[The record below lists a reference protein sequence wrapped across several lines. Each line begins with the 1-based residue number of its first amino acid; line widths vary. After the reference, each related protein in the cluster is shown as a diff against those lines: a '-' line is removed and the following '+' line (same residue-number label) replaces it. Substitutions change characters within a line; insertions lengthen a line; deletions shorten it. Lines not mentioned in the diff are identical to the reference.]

1 MSRELVARATKAG
14 SFRKLCGGRISE
26 RILAGQQR
34 LAAGLARDAHEC
46 GEGVLRRI
54 PNTISHATIAIAED
68 DAAFVVHRHLV
79 KVEKVAIFIATAT
92 LPYATDSLNRVIRC
106 RIDNSPG
113 IPAVVGSRNEQIP
126 NAREGKA
133 FIIAGAVRAEE
144 ANSGAVFVATNCLW
158 EDGVFNS
165 MARPKVKILRPGC
178 AVVVADL
185 DVDVTLCAVGITGYV
200 GKVNPVVLID
210 CDRRIA
216 AMRLRLAIR
225 NNMLGPSNAR
235 VGAHDQP
242 CVPVAIPH
250 RDVRCAIRTDMNMSV
265 DATALTSEIRIVNR
279 NAGSVAHPKR
289 IATLAR
295 CPALWISL
303 SAVVN
308 RATLIS
314 HDVGKQATS
323 RIWT

>member
-1 MSRELVARATKAG
+1 M
-14 SFRKLCGGRISE
+14 
-26 RILAGQQR
+26 
-34 LAAGLARDAHEC
+34 
-46 GEGVLRRI
+46 
-54 PNTISHATIAIAED
+54 
-68 DAAFVVHRHLV
+68 
-79 KVEKVAIFIATAT
+79 
-92 LPYATDSLNRVIRC
+92 
-106 RIDNSPG
+106 
-113 IPAVVGSRNEQIP
+113 
-126 NAREGKA
+126 
-133 FIIAGAVRAEE
+133 
-144 ANSGAVFVATNCLW
+144 
-158 EDGVFNS
+158 
-165 MARPKVKILRPGC
+165 
-178 AVVVADL
+178 VVADL